1 MEAPDH
7 PGPPPETPSVPELL
21 LQEISPYRTRR
32 ATLLRGADDTYL
44 YLEDLTSDAPV
55 TRSAVWV
62 GNGTPAPE
70 RQSDVVEIG
79 APARMLAR
87 GTRHPQGCPALVSPR
102 LVWFEEGDGVALVDD
117 SGVVAVIP
125 GWAGADSFYGYSR
138 WAVGRSGLAWELDGD
153 AAAWLADKVE
163 RSEAY
168 WGWRL
173 APAARAWDEI
183 RSDGL
188 DHLTTSLGPSDD
200 LREVSPGSFPE
211 LVVSRHRA
219 GTSDVWV
226 TATTGL
232 SGARMAGV
240 EQYVDDPAPVARVE
254 LAIARDRPDDVGAD
268 LLASLATIPFGR
280 TTWFGEGHTVGDAP
294 GTFPGL
300 GRDCVAVL
308 LTTRPTYRAP
318 DLSGLERRG
327 DPVRYLWVV
336 ALDAE
341 AFQLARTRG
350 AAAALASLRAR
361 ERFGGTGDLGSRSSE
376 SATAAP

>member
-1 MEAPDH
+1 
-7 PGPPPETPSVPELL
+7 VPELL

-32 ATLLRGADDTYL
+32 ATLLRGTDDTYL
-44 YLEDLTSDAPV
+44 YLEDLTATTPF

-87 GTRHPQGCPALVSPR
+87 GTRYPQGCPALVAPR
-102 LVWFEEGDGVALVDD
+102 LVWFEEGDGVALVDE

-138 WAVGRSGLAWELDGD
+138 WAIGRSGLAWELDGD
-153 AAAWLADKVE
+153 AAAWLADKVA
-163 RSEAY
+163 RSDAY

-188 DHLTTSLGPSDD
+188 EHLTMSLGPPDD
-200 LREVSPGSFPE
+200 VREIAPGSFPE
-211 LVVSRHRA
+211 MVVSRHRA

-240 EQYVDDPAPVARVE
+240 EQYVDDPAPVSRVE
-254 LAIARDRPDDVGAD
+254 LAIVRDRPDDVGAD
-268 LLASLATIPFGR
+268 LLGSLATIPFGR
-280 TTWFGEGHTVGDAP
+280 TTWFGEGHTIGDAP
-294 GTFPGL
+294 GAFPAL
-300 GRDCVAVL
+300 GADCVSVL
-308 LTTRPTYRAP
+308 LTTTPTRRAP

-341 AFQLARTRG
+341 AFQVARSRG
-350 AAAALASLRAR
+350 ATTALAMLRAR
-361 ERFGGTGDLGSRSSE
+361 ERFATLGDGAEREPE
-376 SATAAP
+376 SVTASN